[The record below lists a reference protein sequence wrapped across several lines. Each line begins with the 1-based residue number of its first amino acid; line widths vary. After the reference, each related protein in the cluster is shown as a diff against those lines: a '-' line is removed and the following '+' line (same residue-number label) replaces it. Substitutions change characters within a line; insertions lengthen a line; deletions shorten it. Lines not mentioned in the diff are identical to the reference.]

1 MSYPLPS
8 RSHPATNR
16 AGSRPSGTSPC
27 DAPAPQKRPRAEQC
41 TPAAECRAAECCV
54 PCGRVPCGSG
64 RAAVCRAGERR
75 AAECR
80 IPSSGRFPHRRGA
93 APCARARSP
102 SERPRPSSASP
113 TGGADW
119 ALEAIIAVS
128 SRICRKI
135 FCSSAPG
142 SCPRPPR
149 RERPPPTPHPTPSPL
164 PPLAAAADD
173 ATGSDGSVPQRAS
186 VAVRVIVISLWG
198 RDGAVTGS

>member
-93 APCARARSP
+93 APCARALSP

-149 RERPPPTPHPTPSPL
+149 RERHPPTPNPPPPHPSHPSPPL
-164 PPLAAAADD
+164 PAAPPAPTARSPS
-173 ATGSDGSVPQRAS
+173 APVWQSESLSSVC
-186 VAVRVIVISLWG
+186 
-198 RDGAVTGS
+198 GAVTGP